1 MKKRITNSVFFI
13 ILIVALI
20 IPGMVMTPSFLNK
33 HHLRSTKDSV
43 YDGLDQEKPDS
54 LDVLIIGDSE
64 SYTSISPMMLWKE
77 YGITSYAAGQP
88 GARIGETRDV
98 LKYALKKQQ
107 PKMVL
112 LETNNLFRF
121 QSDCRK
127 RDSDLAEMSYQV
139 FPFLKHHNFW
149 NNKVNYLCNKGRHAY
164 KGFGVSG
171 KVKSYNGKIEG
182 SIVTGNQITGESI
195 KCLEKIREAC
205 DQAGAR
211 LVLYSA
217 PSPKCYPEK
226 KLAYL
231 KKFAKEQ
238 GLTYYDL
245 NKESKLM
252 GIDWNVDTRDSGD
265 HLNTAGAVKTTK
277 YVGKLLEENYD
288 LPDHSK
294 DPEIASSWN
303 KLYEKYSRAEAN
315 ALKKIEAMKTPVI
328 VNDEI

>member
-1 MKKRITNSVFFI
+1 MEYQYHVFAPYRVCPLGAHVDHQHGLVTGFAI
-13 ILIVALI
+13 DKGVDFWFNVREDGHVHLESRTFEGIVDFDLT
-20 IPGMVMTPSFLNK
+20 TPSQVRE
-33 HHLRSTKDSV
+33 HHW
-43 YDGLDQEKPDS
+43 
-54 LDVLIIGDSE
+54 GD
-64 SYTSISPMMLWKE
+64 
-77 YGITSYAAGQP
+77 YAR
-88 GARIGETRDV
+88 GA
-98 LKYALKKQQ
+98 KYALKKQQ

-303 KLYEKYSRAEAN
+303 K
-315 ALKKIEAMKTPVI
+315 TPVI